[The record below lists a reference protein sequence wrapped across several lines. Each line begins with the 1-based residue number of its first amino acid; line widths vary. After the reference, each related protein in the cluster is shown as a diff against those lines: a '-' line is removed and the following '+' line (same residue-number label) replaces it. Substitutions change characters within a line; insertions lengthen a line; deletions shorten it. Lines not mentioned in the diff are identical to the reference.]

1 MAERH
6 RACVVSTSSS
16 VGGAEAYLARVVR
29 GLGND
34 YDFTALV
41 PPSCHAETQHVLR
54 EAGARLEFVDGLERL
69 PTPRGINGV
78 RRALARLRPS
88 IVHANLTD
96 QRDGATAL
104 IAAQVSHIPAI
115 ATLNLVLPTRK
126 PVKEAFSRAV
136 LRRANVVVAVS
147 FAVGDY
153 LHELGIDNRVV
164 RYGISAPELD
174 PAARSTLGIGPEE
187 IVVGG
192 IGRLDRQKGW
202 DVLCEA
208 ALDVRALR
216 PDVRFLVIGE
226 GPEGES
232 LRLPSGNAVEFVG
245 YHANASSLVAAFDVL
260 VVPSRYEAFGLVA
273 LEAMLGGVPVVAART
288 GGLAEVVEG
297 AGCLVPSESPE
308 ALAAV
313 LVEIVDNAERRSE
326 MAVRGRARAERE
338 FRLERMLDET
348 RMLYESFCA

>member
-1 MAERH
+1 VAERH
-6 RACVVSTSSS
+6 RACVVSTSSI

-29 GLGND
+29 GLSDD

-41 PPSCHAETQHVLR
+41 PPSCHAETRHVLR

-69 PTPRGINGV
+69 PTTRGINGV

-187 IVVGG
+187 IMVGG

-202 DVLCEA
+202 DVLCAA
-208 ALDVRALR
+208 ALDVQVLR

-232 LRLPSGNAVEFVG
+232 LRSSPGNAVEFVS
-245 YHANASSLVAAFDVL
+245 YLRKS
-260 VVPSRYEAFGLVA
+260 
-273 LEAMLGGVPVVAART
+273 T
-288 GGLAEVVEG
+288 
-297 AGCLVPSESPE
+297 
-308 ALAAV
+308 
-313 LVEIVDNAERRSE
+313 
-326 MAVRGRARAERE
+326 
-338 FRLERMLDET
+338 
-348 RMLYESFCA
+348 